1 MEFGIIPLRAKG
13 YLKPARLSFTEEKIM
28 SFREMKHANQQLSN
42 EEAIAIL
49 QRGKSGLLALHGDNG
64 YPYAETISYVNN
76 DGNIILLGA
85 PAGHKHE
92 LLARDN
98 HVSFCVVDLNDIV
111 PQEFTTYFRSAI
123 VFGTVRTVT
132 DPAEKQ
138 AALEAVGHK
147 YAPNKICLLPYI
159 GKHFDY
165 VKVMVLEID
174 HLTAKESIE
183 LVRAKTTHS

>member
-13 YLKPARLSFTEEKIM
+13 YLKLARLSFTEEKIM

-49 QRGKSGLLALHGDNG
+49 QRGKSGVLALHGDNG
-64 YPYAETISYVNN
+64 YPYAVPISYVYHE
-76 DGNIILLGA
+76 GKIILHGA
-85 PAGHKHE
+85 
-92 LLARDN
+92 LARDN

-111 PQEFTTYFRSAI
+111 PQEFTTYFRSAM

-147 YAPNKICLLPYI
+147 YSPNQNDLLPYI

>member
-1 MEFGIIPLRAKG
+1 M
-13 YLKPARLSFTEEKIM
+13 
-28 SFREMKHANQQLSN
+28 FREMRRKNQQMSD
-42 EEAIAIL
+42 EEARDIL
-49 QRGKSGLLALHGDNG
+49 AAATSGVLALAGENG
-64 YPYAETISYVNN
+64 YPYAVPISYVYHE
-76 DGNIILLGA
+76 GKIILHGA

-123 VFGTVRTVT
+123 VFGTVRTIT

-147 YAPNKICLLPYI
+147 YSPGQNGLLPYI

-183 LVRAKTTHS
+183 LVRAKPSHS